1 MKRLCFLFISLFV
14 IGCSDFNPIESEGD
28 CGGCGFEITSPL
40 PKTDGVYELEYNDNL
55 AQTYSTLSCATGCG
69 WGEHIQW
76 ESDYKYRTSPNDGWT
91 SLVNPASMTD
101 EFGEGK
107 IVFAVWEAFIGK
119 TITIYGG
126 YFDDCGNQHIDSVKV
141 LVVNNE

>member
-1 MKRLCFLFISLFV
+1 MKRLLPLISLLL
-14 IGCSDFNPIESEGD
+14 IGCSSNNIMSPEQDCSD
-28 CGGCGFEITSPL
+28 CGLEIYSDL
-40 PKTDGVYELEYNDNL
+40 PQSNGIYELEYNQDL

-76 ESDYKYRTSPNDGWT
+76 ESDYKYRTSPNDGWI
-91 SLVNPASMTD
+91 SLVNPSSMTD

-107 IVFAVWEAFIGK
+107 IVFAVWDAFIGK

-126 YFDDCGNQHIDSVKV
+126 YFDDCGNQIIDSVKV
-141 LVVNNE
+141 LIVNNE

>member
-1 MKRLCFLFISLFV
+1 VKRLYFLLISLFV
-14 IGCSDFNPIESEGD
+14 IGCSSNVTSSGED
-28 CGGCGFEITSPL
+28 CGSCGLEIYSDL
-40 PKTDGVYELEYNDNL
+40 PQSNGIYEIEYNQDL
-55 AQTYSTLSCATGCG
+55 EQTYSTLSCFTDCG
-69 WGEHIQW
+69 WSQHIQW
-76 ESDYKYRTSPNDGWT
+76 DSDYQYRINGEWV

-126 YFDDCGNQHIDSVKV
+126 YYDECGNQFVDSVKV

>member
-1 MKRLCFLFISLFV
+1 
-14 IGCSDFNPIESEGD
+14 
-28 CGGCGFEITSPL
+28 
-40 PKTDGVYELEYNDNL
+40 
-55 AQTYSTLSCATGCG
+55 
-69 WGEHIQW
+69 
-76 ESDYKYRTSPNDGWT
+76 
-91 SLVNPASMTD
+91 MTD